1 MIVDELAE
9 KVDFVSIGTND
20 LIQYAMA
27 VDRTNDLIAGLYQP
41 THPAIIR
48 LISQVTQRAHAAGTQ
63 VGVCGEMAGEPV
75 MVPLLLGL
83 GVDELSVA
91 PPLVPRV
98 KYLIRRLKLEEA
110 RDFAAKALKMS
121 TSAEILQATQGL
133 VRRLVP
139 EIMPMNTHDLST
151 L

>member
-1 MIVDELAE
+1 
-9 KVDFVSIGTND
+9 
-20 LIQYAMA
+20 
-27 VDRTNDLIAGLYQP
+27 
-41 THPAIIR
+41 
-48 LISQVTQRAHAAGTQ
+48 
-63 VGVCGEMAGEPV
+63 
-75 MVPLLLGL
+75 
-83 GVDELSVA
+83 VA

>member
-1 MIVDELAE
+1 M
-9 KVDFVSIGTND
+9 
-20 LIQYAMA
+20 
-27 VDRTNDLIAGLYQP
+27 
-41 THPAIIR
+41 
-48 LISQVTQRAHAAGTQ
+48 
-63 VGVCGEMAGEPV
+63 
-75 MVPLLLGL
+75 
-83 GVDELSVA
+83 A

-121 TSAEILQATQGL
+121 IGRNPAGHPGIGPTP
-133 VRRLVP
+133 VP